1 MVELR
6 SKSIDLDL
14 IYEVAKKNPV
24 NAIEMLVLYLKL
36 QQKQLELINKK
47 LERCWTIPES
57 KFGV

>member
-47 LERCWTIPES
+47 LERCWTVPES
-57 KFGV
+57 EFGV